1 MVISPFILHQI
12 LLVLVTKTQL
22 KGGIKIKKIYD
33 TVQRPEIVKQY
44 NNGMGGVDLL
54 DQLIAYYRIFM
65 RSNKWPL
72 RLIFHFVDFAV
83 VQSWLEYKN
92 TCAQLDVSK
101 REILD
106 LINFRTRLAKSLVYA
121 SKSAPNKR
129 GRPVSLNRQT
139 ESPPP
144 QAKKSKCEVRPLNE
158 IRLDHIDHLPLHD
171 NKNESGRCKVKN
183 CNGKSHI
190 ICQKCRVHLRLNK
203 NSNCFLKYHSSN

>member
-1 MVISPFILHQI
+1 M
-12 LLVLVTKTQL
+12 LVLVTKTQL

-144 QAKKSKCEVRPLNE
+144 QAKKSK
-158 IRLDHIDHLPLHD
+158 
-171 NKNESGRCKVKN
+171 
-183 CNGKSHI
+183 
-190 ICQKCRVHLRLNK
+190 
-203 NSNCFLKYHSSN
+203 